1 MMAAA
6 PYWDI
11 VFGNETE
18 AVEFAK
24 SNDFGVD
31 TGACFPVP
39 TARGPVDL

>member
-18 AVEFAK
+18 ALQFAK
-24 SNDFGVD
+24 ENNFGVC
-31 TGACFPVP
+31 G
-39 TARGPVDL
+39 G